1 MTDPMIEPMIELG
14 HVSKA
19 YDGRVVVDDLSL
31 SVPRGAF
38 CVLLGPSGCGKSTTL
53 RMINRLVPADSGT
66 IRVGGEDV
74 AAVPAE
80 ALRRRIG
87 YVIQSTGL
95 FPHWRVADN
104 IATVPRLLGWPRERV
119 AARVDELLT
128 LLRLDPATYGGKF
141 PHQLSGGEQQRV
153 GVARALAA
161 DPELLLM
168 DEPFA
173 AVDPV
178 TRDALQGEIARIH
191 RVTGKTIVFVTH
203 DIEEA
208 LRLATVIA
216 ILDRGRVVQCG
227 APLDIV
233 ERPASDFVR
242 QFLGGQG
249 IGLKLLSVRKVGEH
263 MRQGE
268 VAFGKTADGEPVAQD
283 ASLADALGQMTARH
297 TDRLPVAKADGT
309 IVGVITLADLVR

>member
-1 MTDPMIEPMIELG
+1 MIEIDR
-14 HVSKA
+14 VVKT
-19 YDGRVVVDDLSL
+19 YDGRRVVDDLSL
-31 SVPRGAF
+31 TVPAGSF

-53 RMINRLVPADSGT
+53 RMINRLIDCDSGA

-74 AAVPAE
+74 RRVPPE

-87 YVIQSTGL
+87 YAIQSIGL

-104 IATVPRLLGWPRERV
+104 IATVPRLLGWPEARVGARV
-119 AARVDELLT
+119 AELLQ
-128 LLRLDPATYGGKF
+128 LLRLDPASYRDKY

-178 TRDALQGEIARIH
+178 TRAALQSELVRIQ
-191 RVTGKTIVFVTH
+191 RATRKTIVFVTH

-208 LRLATVIA
+208 LILATDIA
-216 ILDRGRVVQCG
+216 ILEHGHLAQWGR
-227 APLDIV
+227 PLDLL
-233 ERPASDFVR
+233 EHPASDFVAE
-242 QFLGGQG
+242 FVGGAAS
-249 IGLKLLSVRKVGEH
+249 GLKLLALHTVGE
-263 MRQGE
+263 RLRPGE
-268 VAFGKTADGEPVAQD
+268 TADGEPLPPET
-283 ASLADALGQMTARH
+283 SLRDALALMAARH
-297 TDRLPVAKADGT
+297 TDRLPVADAAGRPLGA
-309 IVGVITLADLVR
+309 VTLADLVR

>member
-1 MTDPMIEPMIELG
+1 MTQPMIELE
-14 HVSKA
+14 HVGKA

-31 SVPRGAF
+31 SVPKGAF

-74 AAVPAE
+74 TAIPPE
-80 ALRRRIG
+80 PLRRRIG
-87 YVIQSTGL
+87 YAIQSTGL

-119 AARVDELLT
+119 EARVSELLT
-128 LLRLDPATYGGKF
+128 LLRLDPATYAGKF

-161 DPELLLM
+161 DPDLLLM

-173 AVDPV
+173 AVDPI
-178 TRDALQGEIARIH
+178 TRDALQVEIARVH
-191 RVTGKTIVFVTH
+191 QATGKTIVFVTH

-208 LRLATVIA
+208 LRLASVIA
-216 ILDRGRVVQCG
+216 ILDRGRVAQIG
-227 APLDIV
+227 TPLEIV
-233 ERPASDFVR
+233 ENPASDFVGE
-242 QFLGGQG
+242 FVGAQG
-249 IGLKLLSVRKVGEH
+249 IGLKLLSVRKVADH
-263 MRQGE
+263 MRTGE
-268 VAFGKTADGEPVAQD
+268 TAAGEPVALD
-283 ASLADALGQMTARH
+283 ASLAEAMGLMTARR
-297 TDRLPVAKADGT
+297 TDRLSVADAAGKV
-309 IVGVITLADLVR
+309 VGVITLADLVR